1 MGSQITKG
9 KQLDIFLKTQL
20 PSKSELWMGSWRAER
35 QQLGSLR
42 DHLPPMWRLIMRDPA
57 SREIQ
62 QGLQARTHPSQT
74 WRTPPIR
81 TDTNSGHG

>member
-42 DHLPPMWRLIMRDPA
+42 DHLPPDVEAHGAGP
-57 SREIQ
+57 SQ
-62 QGLQARTHPSQT
+62 QGDAAGTAGQD
-74 WRTPPIR
+74 PPLSDMEDPTQSDR
-81 TDTNSGHG
+81 YQ